1 MPNKQ
6 KIKYD
11 ESWSFN
17 KSVALNFDEH
27 VSQSV
32 PFYKSFQKNIA
43 EIATMFIRNNSTI
56 YDLGCSSGNTII
68 EILKLNLNL
77 NYKIFGI
84 DTSPDMIKLAKEKIG
99 KKKNIKFIKNNF
111 FKIKLKKS
119 DLIIASLITPF
130 LTKKEKEKFFYLVS
144 KSLNKGG
151 GLIII
156 DKIKSSDVDFENLF
170 IDMYHEFKMKNFSAR
185 NILKKRKSLRTAMT
199 LNTIEQNYELIEK
212 NKFSKKE
219 LFFKYLNFVGFVCVK

>member
-99 KKKNIKFIKNNF
+99 KKNIKLIKNNF

-185 NILKKRKSLRTAMT
+185 NIFKKRKSLRTAMT
-199 LNTIEQNYELIEK
+199 LNTLEQDYELIEK
-212 NKFSKKE
+212 NKFSKKK